1 MVNVPRLLS
10 VLVVGTLALA
20 PCPVGA
26 QGGAFHHVHPN
37 VSDTRAAAA
46 WYGIHFGADEVAIT
60 AGFETA
66 VFGETLVRFREGAPR
81 PRSPLASIDHIGFSV
96 LDVDATL
103 AAVTGAG
110 ATVVRE
116 SNELQGIRFAFI
128 EDPWGHKVELLADP
142 DLIGFHHLHL
152 NAADPKA
159 MVGWYADVF
168 GGVPE
173 RFVEVLDAVRFPA
186 DSERKT
192 AGSEMWLIVTPNP
205 SSGLPDTSGIDH
217 VSWSFPEADYGAV
230 FERIKALGI
239 PILVGPQP
247 SVGDWGN
254 DIMFIEAP
262 GGVRIEI
269 TELIEK

>member
-1 MVNVPRLLS
+1 M
-10 VLVVGTLALA
+10 
-20 PCPVGA
+20 
-26 QGGAFHHVHPN
+26 
-37 VSDTRAAAA
+37 
-46 WYGIHFGADEVAIT
+46 
-60 AGFETA
+60 
-66 VFGETLVRFREGAPR
+66 
-81 PRSPLASIDHIGFSV
+81 
-96 LDVDATL
+96 
-103 AAVTGAG
+103 
-110 ATVVRE
+110 VRE

-173 RFVEVLDAVRFPA
+173 RVRRGARRGSLSGRLRAEDRGQRDVAHRDPEPEQRPPRH
-186 DSERKT
+186 ERHR
-192 AGSEMWLIVTPNP
+192 SRELEL
-205 SSGLPDTSGIDH
+205 S
-217 VSWSFPEADYGAV
+217 EADYGAV